1 VKPLYWIGSSKED
14 LCAFPE
20 EVRRNVGY
28 ALHFAQAGDRHPSA
42 KPLKGFG
49 GAAVLEVVE
58 DQAGVATYGSKAQ
71 MSEKDVQVTE
81 GNGNVFEDLG
91 LPEADQLQVKAELTR
106 QIYNIIHK
114 RRLTQVAAGRLLGLK
129 QPDIS
134 ALMRGRFIGFS
145 TDRLIKLL
153 TTLDRDVDIIIKRK
167 PRSRSARVNVTAA

>member
-1 VKPLYWIGSSKED
+1 
-14 LCAFPE
+14 
-20 EVRRNVGY
+20 
-28 ALHFAQAGDRHPSA
+28 
-42 KPLKGFG
+42 
-49 GAAVLEVVE
+49 
-58 DQAGVATYGSKAQ
+58 

-134 ALMRGRFIGFS
+134 ALMRGRFTGFS

>member
-1 VKPLYWIGSSKED
+1 
-14 LCAFPE
+14 
-20 EVRRNVGY
+20 
-28 ALHFAQAGDRHPSA
+28 
-42 KPLKGFG
+42 
-49 GAAVLEVVE
+49 
-58 DQAGVATYGSKAQ
+58 

-134 ALMRGRFIGFS
+134 ALMRGRFTGFS

-167 PRSRSARVNVTAA
+167 PRSRSARVNVTAP